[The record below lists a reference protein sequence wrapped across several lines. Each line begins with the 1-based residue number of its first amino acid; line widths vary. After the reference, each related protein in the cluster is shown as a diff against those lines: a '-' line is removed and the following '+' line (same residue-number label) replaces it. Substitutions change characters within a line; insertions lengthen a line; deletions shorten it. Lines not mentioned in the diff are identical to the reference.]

1 MFQNKLKY
9 SKIIKDM
16 KRQYKPELV
25 NIRSDMRVLKEKTKN
40 SCRKTKLQ
48 RTRKQ
53 INPTVNTLN
62 ER

>member
-1 MFQNKLKY
+1 
-9 SKIIKDM
+9 M

-25 NIRSDMRVLKEKTKN
+25 NIRSDMRVLKEKRKN